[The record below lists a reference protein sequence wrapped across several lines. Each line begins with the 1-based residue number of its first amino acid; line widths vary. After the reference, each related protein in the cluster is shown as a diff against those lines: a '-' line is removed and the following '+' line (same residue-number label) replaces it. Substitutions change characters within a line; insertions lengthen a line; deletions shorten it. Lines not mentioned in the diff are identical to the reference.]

1 VNLNRVYG
9 APSLSLHP
17 TIYAAR
23 KLILYAH
30 LGKDVVGPDISP
42 EPLLLPPPPERIA
55 AQSSS
60 AAAASL
66 FFSQPPSSN
75 HSGDKGE
82 SASSV
87 FWEIPNLS
95 AMRAHRPSASSR
107 SSNASSR
114 GSLSFPSPHKHPPSD
129 SGKENI
135 LLLRD
140 SSFPSPHKHPL
151 SESGKGNMLLRDS
164 VAYPGS
170 AWIRIDFSRLDPDL
184 KPGRLK

>member
-30 LGKDVVGPDISP
+30 LGKDVPGSPDITP
-42 EPLLLPPPPERIA
+42 VEPLLLPPPPERIA

-60 AAAASL
+60 AAASL

-114 GSLSFPSPHKHPPSD
+114 GSLSFPSPHKHPPSE

-135 LLLRD
+135 LQRD
-140 SSFPSPHKHPL
+140 SSFPSPHKHP
-151 SESGKGNMLLRDS
+151 
-164 VAYPGS
+164 P
-170 AWIRIDFSRLDPDL
+170 
-184 KPGRLK
+184 